1 MKKMKHKIGY
11 WLKLSALTFPLSVF
25 VACNNDDIVPDIPD
39 TPEQPTTGYR
49 LTFDGGVGVENQTRA
64 HWSDLQGSGNLI
76 FNWDYNSDE
85 ETTNEMV
92 MAFYKEK
99 FLASTT
105 GNYHTYASI
114 HRHSDPEKQQDNHY
128 ASFTTVEKY
137 DSPLSSGDYEDCR
150 VVALTPLR
158 ADNDTYIY
166 SLESRVVANLPM
178 PGTFEQNDD
187 QEPDFLSN
195 YMYMYADASITD
207 GTAFLLFEHIPAT
220 FRFKITNKRPEPAR
234 INSVKVTVVDTEG
247 VEQPVASQFVDVL
260 AASDEDIELS
270 YSTITYTEVTTNIN
284 ASLATD
290 EKYTAYALVLP
301 LYGNAPLEGKKIR
314 FTIDASN
321 PDNEYLSFELDAE
334 TLANANHGEYNWV
347 GGKSYTINMRLG
359 DVLYFDGVTVLD
371 WDKEI
376 IEGGEAE
383 EDEETEEDE
392 ESEWSNGINIFTGE
406 YEPARQNAEGE
417 YEVANAGNLMWMS
430 QQIGARTIGIP
441 YTIKLV
447 EDVTIGEDLKWIPI
461 AHPDG
466 TGNAS
471 VFDGNGHTL
480 TINQNCQDASESNF
494 GIYASFNYSVIKNLT
509 IKGDVVINTP
519 SAVGVVAGTAYRT
532 TISCVTSYAN
542 ITNLGNGRVGGL
554 VGQFGGQHSGGK
566 YSLIENCAVYANIS
580 GTIAGGIVGYGWAG
594 WQYYDIKNSAFYGDV
609 TGTTHQGA
617 IIGYHANNQTATQCT
632 FQHIYYYEK
641 DGIAFSGGGNTNY
654 TLGADVIAKT
664 PAEFASATMAELLNA
679 DQENGPWEYV
689 TGNDYPTLKK

>member
-1 MKKMKHKIGY
+1 MNRYFKI
-11 WLKLSALTFPLSVF
+11 LATA
-25 VACNNDDIVPDIPD
+25 VAAAGLLASCNRESI
-39 TPEQPTTGYR
+39 TPEQPDQPVTPEVPSGPYR
-49 LTFDGGVGVENQTRA
+49 LTFEGGAGIETATRA
-64 HWSDLQGSGNLI
+64 SWADPNGSGNLI
-76 FNWDYNSDE
+76 FQWDYTPEGQDG
-85 ETTNEMV
+85 NEMV

-99 FLASTT
+99 FIASTT

-137 DSPLSSGDYEDCR
+137 DRPLSSGDYEDCR

-166 SLESRVVANLPM
+166 SLESRVIANLPM

-247 VEQPVASQFVDVL
+247 VEQPVASQYVDVL

-270 YSTITYTEVTTNIN
+270 YSTISYTEVTTNIN

-301 LYGNAPLEGKKIR
+301 LFGNAPLEGKKIR

-347 GGKSYTINMRLG
+347 GGKSYTINMRLS

-383 EDEETEEDE
+383 EE
-392 ESEWSNGINIFTGE
+392 
-406 YEPARQNAEGE
+406 
-417 YEVANAGNLMWMS
+417 
-430 QQIGARTIGIP
+430 
-441 YTIKLV
+441 
-447 EDVTIGEDLKWIPI
+447 
-461 AHPDG
+461 
-466 TGNAS
+466 
-471 VFDGNGHTL
+471 
-480 TINQNCQDASESNF
+480 
-494 GIYASFNYSVIKNLT
+494 
-509 IKGDVVINTP
+509 
-519 SAVGVVAGTAYRT
+519 
-532 TISCVTSYAN
+532 
-542 ITNLGNGRVGGL
+542 
-554 VGQFGGQHSGGK
+554 
-566 YSLIENCAVYANIS
+566 
-580 GTIAGGIVGYGWAG
+580 
-594 WQYYDIKNSAFYGDV
+594 
-609 TGTTHQGA
+609 
-617 IIGYHANNQTATQCT
+617 
-632 FQHIYYYEK
+632 
-641 DGIAFSGGGNTNY
+641 
-654 TLGADVIAKT
+654 
-664 PAEFASATMAELLNA
+664 
-679 DQENGPWEYV
+679 
-689 TGNDYPTLKK
+689 

>member
-1 MKKMKHKIGY
+1 MHSKH
-11 WLKLSALTFPLSVF
+11 LF
-25 VACNNDDIVPDIPD
+25 VYGLAMGLLIACHTEAIVTPTPD
-39 TPEQPTTGYR
+39 TPEQPTAGYH
-49 LTFDGGVGVENQTRA
+49 LTFDGGVGISTPSRA

-99 FLASTT
+99 FIASTT

-114 HRHSDPEKQQDNHY
+114 HRHSDPEKQQDKHY

-166 SLESRVVANLPM
+166 SLENRVIANLPM

-234 INSVKVTVVDTEG
+234 INSVKVTVVDAEG

-270 YSTITYTEVTTNIN
+270 YPTSTYYTEVTTNIN

-359 DVLYFDGVTVLD
+359 DVLYFDGVTVTD
-371 WDKEI
+371 WDKET

-383 EDEETEEDE
+383 ED
-392 ESEWSNGINIFTGE
+392 
-406 YEPARQNAEGE
+406 
-417 YEVANAGNLMWMS
+417 M
-430 QQIGARTIGIP
+430 
-441 YTIKLV
+441 
-447 EDVTIGEDLKWIPI
+447 
-461 AHPDG
+461 
-466 TGNAS
+466 
-471 VFDGNGHTL
+471 
-480 TINQNCQDASESNF
+480 
-494 GIYASFNYSVIKNLT
+494 
-509 IKGDVVINTP
+509 
-519 SAVGVVAGTAYRT
+519 
-532 TISCVTSYAN
+532 
-542 ITNLGNGRVGGL
+542 
-554 VGQFGGQHSGGK
+554 
-566 YSLIENCAVYANIS
+566 
-580 GTIAGGIVGYGWAG
+580 
-594 WQYYDIKNSAFYGDV
+594 
-609 TGTTHQGA
+609 
-617 IIGYHANNQTATQCT
+617 NN
-632 FQHIYYYEK
+632 
-641 DGIAFSGGGNTNY
+641 
-654 TLGADVIAKT
+654 
-664 PAEFASATMAELLNA
+664 
-679 DQENGPWEYV
+679 
-689 TGNDYPTLKK
+689 

>member
-1 MKKMKHKIGY
+1 MNRYFKI
-11 WLKLSALTFPLSVF
+11 LATA
-25 VACNNDDIVPDIPD
+25 VAAAGLLASCNREDV
-39 TPEQPTTGYR
+39 TPEQPDLPVTPEVPSGPYR
-49 LTFDGGVGVENQTRA
+49 LTFEGGAGIETATRA
-64 HWSDLQGSGNLI
+64 SWADPNGSGNLI
-76 FNWDYNSDE
+76 FQWDYTE
-85 ETTNEMV
+85 EDQDGKEMV
-92 MAFYKEK
+92 MAFSKEK
-99 FLASTT
+99 FIASTT
-105 GNYHTYASI
+105 GNYHTYATI
-114 HRHSDPEKQQDNHY
+114 HRHSDPEKQEDNHY
-128 ASFTTVEKY
+128 ASFSTVEKY
-137 DSPLSSGDYEDCR
+137 DRPLSSGYYEDCR

-166 SLESRVVANLPM
+166 SLESRVIANLPM

-260 AASDEDIELS
+260 VASDEDIELS
-270 YSTITYTEVTTNIN
+270 YSTISYTEVTTNIYTD
-284 ASLATD
+284 LATD

-383 EDEETEEDE
+383 EDEGDEGDEEDE
-392 ESEWSNGINIFTGE
+392 WPNGINIYTGE
-406 YEPARQNAEGE
+406 YQPATLNAEGA
-417 YEVANAGNLMWMS
+417 YEIANAGNLMWMS
-430 QQIGARTIGIP
+430 EQIGARTIGIP

-554 VGQFGGQHSGGK
+554 VGQFGGQHSGDK
-566 YSLIENCAVYANIS
+566 YSLIENCAVYANVS
-580 GTIAGGIVGYGWAG
+580 GDIAGGIIGYGWAG

-632 FQHIYYYEK
+632 FKHIYHYEK

>member
-1 MKKMKHKIGY
+1 MKKLYFI
-11 WLKLSALTFPLSVF
+11 A
-25 VACNNDDIVPDIPD
+25 VASMVLAGLFTSCNNEIEPQEPDAPV

-64 HWSDLQGSGNLI
+64 HWFDLEGSGNLR
-76 FNWDYNSDE
+76 FNWDYTPAGEDGK
-85 ETTNEMV
+85 EMV

-99 FLASTT
+99 FIASTT

-166 SLESRVVANLPM
+166 SLESRVIANLPM

-247 VEQPVASQFVDVL
+247 VEQPVASQYVDVL
-260 AASDEDIELS
+260 ASSDEDIELS
-270 YSTITYTEVTTNIN
+270 YSTISYTEVTTNIN
-284 ASLATD
+284 TSLATD

-301 LYGNAPLEGKKIR
+301 LYGNAPLEGKKIC

-383 EDEETEEDE
+383 EDEGDE
-392 ESEWSNGINIFTGE
+392 GDEWPNGINI
-406 YEPARQNAEGE
+406 
-417 YEVANAGNLMWMS
+417 
-430 QQIGARTIGIP
+430 
-441 YTIKLV
+441 
-447 EDVTIGEDLKWIPI
+447 
-461 AHPDG
+461 
-466 TGNAS
+466 
-471 VFDGNGHTL
+471 
-480 TINQNCQDASESNF
+480 
-494 GIYASFNYSVIKNLT
+494 
-509 IKGDVVINTP
+509 
-519 SAVGVVAGTAYRT
+519 
-532 TISCVTSYAN
+532 
-542 ITNLGNGRVGGL
+542 
-554 VGQFGGQHSGGK
+554 
-566 YSLIENCAVYANIS
+566 
-580 GTIAGGIVGYGWAG
+580 
-594 WQYYDIKNSAFYGDV
+594 
-609 TGTTHQGA
+609 
-617 IIGYHANNQTATQCT
+617 
-632 FQHIYYYEK
+632 
-641 DGIAFSGGGNTNY
+641 
-654 TLGADVIAKT
+654 
-664 PAEFASATMAELLNA
+664 
-679 DQENGPWEYV
+679 
-689 TGNDYPTLKK
+689 

>member
-1 MKKMKHKIGY
+1 MKNIY
-11 WLKLSALTFPLSVF
+11 ENILCALVILSFI
-25 VACNNDDIVPDIPD
+25 ACNNDNITPDMPD
-39 TPEQPTTGYR
+39 TPEQPTTGYH

-99 FLASTT
+99 FIASTT

-114 HRHSDPEKQQDNHY
+114 HHHSDPEKQQDNHY

-158 ADNDTYIY
+158 ADNDSYIY
-166 SLESRVVANLPM
+166 SLESQVMANLPM

-260 AASDEDIELS
+260 AASDDDIKLL
-270 YSTITYTEVTTNIN
+270 YPTSTYYTEVTTNIN

-347 GGKSYTINMRLG
+347 GGKSYTIRMSLD
-359 DVLYFDGVTVLD
+359 DVLTFEGISVTDWADGGTID
-371 WDKEI
+371 A
-376 IEGGEAE
+376 GEV
-383 EDEETEEDE
+383 E
-392 ESEWSNGINIFTGE
+392 EST
-406 YEPARQNAEGE
+406 
-417 YEVANAGNLMWMS
+417 
-430 QQIGARTIGIP
+430 
-441 YTIKLV
+441 
-447 EDVTIGEDLKWIPI
+447 
-461 AHPDG
+461 
-466 TGNAS
+466 
-471 VFDGNGHTL
+471 
-480 TINQNCQDASESNF
+480 
-494 GIYASFNYSVIKNLT
+494 
-509 IKGDVVINTP
+509 
-519 SAVGVVAGTAYRT
+519 
-532 TISCVTSYAN
+532 
-542 ITNLGNGRVGGL
+542 
-554 VGQFGGQHSGGK
+554 
-566 YSLIENCAVYANIS
+566 EN
-580 GTIAGGIVGYGWAG
+580 
-594 WQYYDIKNSAFYGDV
+594 K
-609 TGTTHQGA
+609 
-617 IIGYHANNQTATQCT
+617 
-632 FQHIYYYEK
+632 
-641 DGIAFSGGGNTNY
+641 
-654 TLGADVIAKT
+654 
-664 PAEFASATMAELLNA
+664 
-679 DQENGPWEYV
+679 
-689 TGNDYPTLKK
+689 